1 MKRFI
6 FRLFLPLLLAAV
18 SSCTSVRN
26 VANDMP
32 CENIIIFYDPA
43 AGNAALLDA
52 AKTYGSEVIYIYK
65 NINAIAV
72 TVPAGRTLPAAKKY
86 YSKVKG
92 ALSVTEDRKLQLE

>member
-43 AGNAALLDA
+43 AGNAALLEI
-52 AKTYGSEVIYIYK
+52 AKSYGSEVIYIYQ

-72 TVPAGRTLPAAKKY
+72 TVPAGRTVSAAKEY
-86 YSKVKG
+86 YGDVKG
-92 ALSVTEDRKLQLE
+92 VLSVSEDRRLQLD

>member
-6 FRLFLPLLLAAV
+6 FSLFLPLLLAAV

-72 TVPAGRTLPAAKKY
+72 TVPAGRTLPAAQKY

-92 ALSVTEDRKLQLE
+92 ALSVTEDRKLQLD

>member
-18 SSCTSVRN
+18 YSCTSVRN

-92 ALSVTEDRKLQLE
+92 VLSVTEDRKLQLD